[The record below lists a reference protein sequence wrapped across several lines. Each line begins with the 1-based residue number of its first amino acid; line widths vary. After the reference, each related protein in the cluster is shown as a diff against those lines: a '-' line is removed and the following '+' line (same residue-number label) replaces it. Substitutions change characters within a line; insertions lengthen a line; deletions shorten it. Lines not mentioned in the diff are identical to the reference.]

1 METATVA
8 PFNNKGLVVPLQ
20 RAGHGQILLL
30 ILWTCKHESACLKK
44 LRNMKKKWAYAFL
57 LFLGLV
63 YSYVT
68 FHLFVVM
75 DTVRTK
81 VERAAEERGLQPE
94 KVTSGS
100 GTIH

>member
-1 METATVA
+1 
-8 PFNNKGLVVPLQ
+8 
-20 RAGHGQILLL
+20 
-30 ILWTCKHESACLKK
+30 
-44 LRNMKKKWAYAFL
+44 MKKKWAYAFL